1 VVLPDALG
9 LERLNAAPAEDA
21 RAVFLACCSSPRW
34 ADLMVAGRPYADEAA
49 ALSAADRALAELSE
63 DDLADALQGHARIGE
78 KAQGEAGAWS
88 RGEQAGMSSA
98 GTDLQDAMA
107 KGNAAYEERFGRV
120 YLVAAA
126 GLPADQ
132 LLARLEARLGND
144 DETERGVVRA
154 ELGKI
159 NRLRLQRV
167 LAPRADAVHARPA
180 TNLTTHVLDAATG
193 RPAIGV
199 SVRLEDRQGTELGK
213 GATDDDGRIKDL
225 VSEPIGPGSYRL
237 IFDTAAY
244 HESVGTTGF
253 YPEVIIS
260 FTVTD
265 QRQHHH
271 VPLLL
276 APFAYSTY
284 RGS

>member
-9 LERLNAAPAEDA
+9 LDRLNAAPAEEA
-21 RAVFLACCSSPRW
+21 QRAFLACCSSTRW
-34 ADLMVAGRPYADEAA
+34 AELMVSGRPYDDQPAVLAA
-49 ALSAADRALAELSE
+49 ADAALAALGEN
-63 DDLADALQGHARIGE
+63 DLADALQGHARIGE
-78 KAQGEAGAWS
+78 KAHGESAAWS

-126 GLPADQ
+126 GLSAED
-132 LLARLEARLGND
+132 LLARLQARLGND
-144 DETERGVVRA
+144 PETERGVVRA

-167 LAPRADAVHARPA
+167 LAGPESTPRADPA
-180 TNLTTHVLDAATG
+180 TNLTTHVLDAASG
-193 RPAIGV
+193 RPAVGV
-199 SVRLEDRQGTELGK
+199 AVRLEDMDGTVLGS
-213 GATDDDGRIKDL
+213 GSTDDDGRIKNL
-225 VSEPIGPGSYRL
+225 VPGPVAPGNYRL

-244 HESVGTTGF
+244 HESVGTQGF